1 VNLRVVS
8 SRLLPLVLA
17 TAALA
22 AGTSGRGGLAL
33 WLGLL
38 TGPAA
43 AAAAFVAVS
52 DALEGRPA
60 RLQAATSGVALA
72 LVVLA
77 SASRANA
84 PTGAAASPLATW
96 ALALALL
103 AYGVPLVAWVLE
115 PVRVPRRARRPRRL
129 HPEGA
134 AVRRALD
141 QQRDSRHRDRDQRRA
156 HRDSERLSPDRRSF
170 VGGEVGHPAGIGF
183 TLPERRQRHSGLL
196 PRL

>member
-1 VNLRVVS
+1 VG

-22 AGTSGRGGLAL
+22 AGVGGLGGLAL

-38 TGPAA
+38 TVPTA

-52 DALEGRPA
+52 DALDGRPA
-60 RLQAATSGVALA
+60 LLRAVTSGAALA

-77 SASRANA
+77 SAARENA

-103 AYGVPLVAWVLE
+103 AYAVPLVAWVLE
-115 PVRVPRRARRPRRL
+115 PVGVPRRTQRPRRL
-129 HPEGA
+129 RPAEVDELLSRA
-134 AVRRALD
+134 A
-141 QQRDSRHRDRDQRRA
+141 
-156 HRDSERLSPDRRSF
+156 
-170 VGGEVGHPAGIGF
+170 
-183 TLPERRQRHSGLL
+183 
-196 PRL
+196 